1 MRLRGPVQ
9 VSPSWWSRELLEA
22 ARLDGDGRCAS
33 DLLDTTVGILDV
45 PRQGV
50 EVIGDEIRVNG
61 SALPSDA
68 WQRRSGARV
77 LRRLFA
83 LLAEAHPQ
91 LISRDELTDA
101 LWPESEGDKAVR
113 NLYAA
118 TKDLRRVLA
127 LAPGLRVVARSG
139 GYALEID
146 ANVRIG
152 SRS

>member
-1 MRLRGPVQ
+1 M
-9 VSPSWWSRELLEA
+9 
-22 ARLDGDGRCAS
+22 
-33 DLLDTTVGILDV
+33 
-45 PRQGV
+45 
-50 EVIGDEIRVNG
+50 
-61 SALPSDA
+61 
-68 WQRRSGARV
+68 

-127 LAPGLRVVARSG
+127 GSPGLRLVAREG
-139 GYALEID
+139 GYVLETD
-146 ANVRIG
+146 SNVRFV
-152 SRS
+152 SRSGERG